1 MKLEALKRQAALAAL
16 KHVEDGML
24 LGLGTG
30 STVRHFLVALGE
42 KIQAG
47 ELRDVRGVATSNVT
61 AALAEEFGI
70 PLVPLEG
77 PGVDLAVDGAD
88 EIGPGLSLIKGGGGA
103 LLGEKIV
110 ENAAKHF
117 IVIADHTKVVSVLGE
132 RFPLPI
138 EVVPF
143 GYRRTLAEIQALG
156 GRPKLR
162 GSGGAPFKTDHGHYI
177 LDTDFGPIGDPSG
190 LEALLK
196 SIPGVV
202 EVGLFVNMAD
212 LAYVAGPGGVEELRP

>member
-1 MKLEALKRQAALAAL
+1 M
-16 KHVEDGML
+16 
-24 LGLGTG
+24 
-30 STVRHFLVALGE
+30 
-42 KIQAG
+42 
-47 ELRDVRGVATSNVT
+47 
-61 AALAEEFGI
+61 
-70 PLVPLEG
+70 
-77 PGVDLAVDGAD
+77 
-88 EIGPGLSLIKGGGGA
+88 
-103 LLGEKIV
+103 
-110 ENAAKHF
+110 
-117 IVIADHTKVVSVLGE
+117 GE

>member
-16 KHVEDGML
+16 EHVEDGML

-70 PLVPLEG
+70 PLVPLEA

-143 GYRRTLAEIQALG
+143 GYRRTLAEIEALG

-162 GSGGAPFKTDHGHYI
+162 VSGGALFQTDHGHYI

-212 LAYVAGPGGVEELRP
+212 LAYVAGPGGVEALRP

>member
-16 KHVEDGML
+16 EHVEDGML

-70 PLVPLEG
+70 PLVPLEA

-138 EVVPF
+138 EVVSF
-143 GYRRTLAEIQALG
+143 GYRRTLAEIEALG

-162 GSGGAPFKTDHGHYI
+162 VSGGAPFQTDHGHYI
-177 LDTDFGPIGDPSG
+177 LDTDFGPIGDPAG

-202 EVGLFVNMAD
+202 EVGLFINMAD
-212 LAYVAGPGGVEELRP
+212 LAYVAGPDGVEELRR